1 MAHNR
6 EALAL
11 RALKELRLVGEG
23 QSASASEMADAVGAI
38 PPLLDR
44 LRYLHVYSA
53 SNSFSFADA
62 VFYPLA
68 VLLAEDLAPSLAGRP
83 KNEFLIDKHMSQLRR
98 IQKQPLVRNELRVE
112 LALQNIRDGVSRWL

>member
-6 EALAL
+6 EALAQ
-11 RALKELRLVGEG
+11 RALKELRLIGEG
-23 QSASASEMADAVGAI
+23 QSASASEMADALAAI
-38 PPLLDR
+38 PALLER
-44 LRYLHVYSA
+44 LRFLHVFSPA
-53 SNSFSFADA
+53 NAFSFADA

-83 KNEFLIDKHMSQLRR
+83 KNEFLVDKHEGHLRR
-98 IQKQPLVRNELRVE
+98 IQKQPLIRNELQVE

>member
-1 MAHNR
+1 
-6 EALAL
+6 
-11 RALKELRLVGEG
+11 
-23 QSASASEMADAVGAI
+23 
-38 PPLLDR
+38 
-44 LRYLHVYSA
+44 
-53 SNSFSFADA
+53 

-83 KNEFLIDKHMSQLRR
+83 KNEFLIDKHVNQLRR

>member
-6 EALAL
+6 EALAQ

-23 QSASASEMADAVGAI
+23 QSASAAETADAVAAI

-53 SNSFSFADA
+53 TNSFSFADA

-68 VLLAEDLAPSLAGRP
+68 MLLAEELAPSLAGRP
-83 KNEFLIDKHMSQLRR
+83 KNEFLVDKHEGQLRR
-98 IQKQPLVRNELRVE
+98 IQKQPLIRNDLQVE